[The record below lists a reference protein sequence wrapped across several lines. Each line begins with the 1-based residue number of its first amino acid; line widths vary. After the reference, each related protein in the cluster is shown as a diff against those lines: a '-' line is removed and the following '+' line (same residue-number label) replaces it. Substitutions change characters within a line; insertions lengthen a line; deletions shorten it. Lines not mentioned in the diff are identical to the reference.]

1 MERKIPGRK
10 EPGSLIKIYL
20 SDIMPT
26 GQLTRYEILSRVYR
40 LKDELKDREELP
52 ENKYLADEYLNKV
65 LDYINEFRL

>member
-10 EPGSLIKIYL
+10 EPGSQIKIYQ

-26 GQLTRYEILSRVYR
+26 GQLTRYEILSRVYK
-40 LKDELKDREELP
+40 LKDELKDREGLA

>member
-10 EPGSLIKIYL
+10 EPGSQIKIYQ

-26 GQLTRYEILSRVYR
+26 GQLTRNDILSRVYR
-40 LKDELKDREELP
+40 LKDELKSRDVKTES
-52 ENKYLADEYLNKV
+52 KYLADEYLNKV